1 MNIEKLI
8 ANFETLAY
16 NVFAEDDFNRK
27 NQIDTKIELLVDKV
41 YAHGIEPV
49 FYERLFNSP
58 ELFARIEI
66 AFVSSDRNY
75 DLYKS
80 LEILEKTKKDA
91 RTLIFFNDSQKNREW
106 QDYFAKFTNTQ
117 LKEKIAFYEELNDE
131 LLFKK
136 YYDCICLYGKYYDSY
151 ILSKKALMQKTKE
164 RIVLL
169 LNSVSDRGKLSQFF
183 VILFKKAEE
192 NKSLIHLILTNYF
205 SWIMKQN
212 AQAVIEN
219 LRNIV
224 QEYAN
229 DLNPKMLT
237 FAKDMI
243 NEMVS

>member
-27 NQIDTKIELLVDKV
+27 NQIDTKIDLLVDKV
-41 YAHGIEPV
+41 YAHGLEQV
-49 FYERLFNSP
+49 FYERLFNSH

-66 AFVSSDRNY
+66 AFVSNDRNY

-237 FAKDMI
+237 FAKDII